1 MERLRHGELE
11 LTGVNGGADKEWV
24 STRDSATVVLFIG
37 VLGFV
42 SKQGTLG
49 EGRFGWRRADGTGR
63 RQTSTAAAM
72 QAWQGVVASGQ
83 VVQDAC
89 PSPARLA
96 GMSKGET
103 GGGNGPN

>member
-11 LTGVNGGADKEWV
+11 LTGVNGGEDREWV

-49 EGRFGWRRADGTGR
+49 EGRFGRGRADETPAGVKRRPRRHCRLGR
-63 RQTSTAAAM
+63 
-72 QAWQGVVASGQ
+72 ASWRADKWSRMCVPRPRG
-83 VVQDAC
+83 
-89 PSPARLA
+89 
-96 GMSKGET
+96 
-103 GGGNGPN
+103 